1 MNMPDSFAE
10 SADGVVLVANGV
22 NRMVRWDGY
31 DAQAVDAGV
40 AAPATALALG
50 QTFGSPGITGTYVA
64 YCRFVD
70 KYGNYSD
77 LSPASAELAA
87 TGASA
92 VTYSGVP
99 VSADAKVVR
108 RQILRNTDGQERT
121 FYVDIDT
128 TDIASTTLSSSRTD
142 ADLAAQEAVPL
153 LDSDGNLFANRH
165 GLPPNHKP
173 FIAFH
178 LTRMWA
184 AGEVSYSEGSCE
196 VTSGSATVTGRGTEW
211 TEEMAGRQLHVAG
224 ATKAYEVDS
233 VDEVA
238 QTLTLTETYA
248 DATDA
253 FAAYAVRPFP
263 AEQNL
268 LYFSEAGLPESWPA
282 TNALALPE
290 DGDQVTGLM
299 PKDSFLYVLKTRHV
313 YRVTAQSDP
322 ANDAYVFLACPRGCV
337 NDRSWVVADEVAYLL
352 DEGGVYAFDGSD
364 SARNVSAQVQTFF
377 RQAGAGPRINWRA
390 QRFFH
395 ASHSPGEEAIRFFVT
410 LTGEYLPRHAL
421 CYAYRLDR
429 WWLEGYPLRVGCSAI
444 GRRGR
449 PTGGWQLGVETPF
462 LGGPGGS
469 VLALAGAALDGVP
482 AGNTTGRGTVT
493 SAGRCSLT
501 DERAAFGSLAGT
513 PVAIARGRGRGQVRV
528 VVSNTATTLK
538 LDRPWATKPDATS
551 AYQVGGIPYSYKTHR
566 LRMAPAETRD
576 GNAVEIT
583 FPPLSGQTARLSVSH
598 DYGPASAKGVT
609 RQGVYASDT
618 RNETETEIDLGAEPG
633 SVLQQFPRHREGA
646 TGGPRF
652 VTVGLSGVSGDP
664 RVAFG
669 ETVLSGVL

>member
-1 MNMPDSFAE
+1 MPDSMAE
-10 SADGVVLVANGV
+10 SADGVVLVANGI
-22 NRMVRWDGY
+22 NAMVRWDGY
-31 DAQAVDAGV
+31 DTQAVAAGV
-40 AAPATALALG
+40 AAPATAMTLTPSFAAG
-50 QTFGSPGITGTYVA
+50 GGGGTYVA

-70 KYGNYSD
+70 RYGNYSD
-77 LSPASAELAA
+77 LSPASAEAVVPAGA
-87 TGASA
+87 TI
-92 VTYSGVP
+92 TYSNVP
-99 VSADAKVVR
+99 VPSDAKVVR

-128 TDIASTTLSSSRTD
+128 DDIASTTLSSSRTD
-142 ADLAAQEAVPL
+142 SDLSAQEAVPL

-196 VTSGSATVTGRGTEW
+196 VTNGSATVTGRSTEW

-238 QTLTLTETYA
+238 QTLVLTETYA
-248 DATDA
+248 DGSDA
-253 FAAYAVRPFP
+253 FAAYAIRPFP

-268 LYFSEAGLPESWPA
+268 LYFSEANLPESWPA
-282 TNALALPE
+282 TNALDLPE

-322 ANDAYVFLACPRGCV
+322 ANDAYIFLACPRGCV

-364 SARNVSAQVQTFF
+364 SARNVSTPVQTFF
-377 RQAGAGPRINWRA
+377 RQTGTGARINWRA

-395 ASHSPGEEAIRFFVT
+395 ASHSPGEETIRFFVT

-429 WWLEGYPLRVGCSAI
+429 WWLEEYPTRVGCSAI

-469 VLALAGAALDGVP
+469 VFALAGAALDGVP
-482 AGNTTGRGTVT
+482 AGNTTARGTVT
-493 SAGRCSLT
+493 AAGPCSLT
-501 DERAAFGSLAGT
+501 DERAAFGALAGT
-513 PVAIARGRGRGQVRV
+513 PVAIAEGRGRRQVRL
-528 VVSNTATTLK
+528 VVSNTATTLN
-538 LDRPWATKPDATS
+538 LDRPWLVKPDATS
-551 AYQVGGIPYSYKTHR
+551 VYQVGGVPYSFKTHR
-566 LRMAPAETRD
+566 LRMAPAESRD
-576 GNAVEIT
+576 GSAVEIT
-583 FPPLSGQTARLSVSH
+583 FPPLPGQTARLSVSH
-598 DYGPASAKGVT
+598 DYGPASAKGMT

-618 RNETETEIDLGAEPG
+618 RNETDTLIDLGAEQG

-652 VTVGLSGVSGDP
+652 VTVGLAGVSGEP
-664 RVAFG
+664 RVSFG